1 MVTSVLDSLLNHS
14 SVAIS
19 RDTSAA
25 GADIPFPNRPSERT
39 STMIPSATC
48 ILLTSSGT
56 FLRYHNWSS
65 FQSHEQQI
73 VHRGPQRRRMKLSSL
88 RREYSTRRQKAAG
101 TVDSV
106 SGMIAGAA
114 EISGI
119 GGLVQMDCQ
128 ADLDGM
134 GISELFRLGSTIL

>member
-1 MVTSVLDSLLNHS
+1 
-14 SVAIS
+14 
-19 RDTSAA
+19 
-25 GADIPFPNRPSERT
+25 
-39 STMIPSATC
+39 
-48 ILLTSSGT
+48 
-56 FLRYHNWSS
+56 
-65 FQSHEQQI
+65 
-73 VHRGPQRRRMKLSSL
+73 MKLSSL